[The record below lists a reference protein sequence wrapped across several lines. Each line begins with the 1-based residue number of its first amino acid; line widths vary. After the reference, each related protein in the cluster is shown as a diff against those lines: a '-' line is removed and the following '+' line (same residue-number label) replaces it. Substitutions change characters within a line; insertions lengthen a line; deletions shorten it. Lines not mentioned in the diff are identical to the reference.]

1 LEREDRMI
9 ERFSLS
15 RTGPDGE
22 VLYPV
27 EGTVTIGSAADC
39 EVGVKDAAPRQCRIM
54 RSPAGY
60 VLSDLTGTKVTRV
73 NRARIERHLLRP
85 GDVVAIGTAEFRWT
99 VTEET
104 EVEQVQVAASAPVRR
119 RAPTAPIPV
128 IAAPPK
134 SRAVWIGSAAVAVVV
149 LVLIALFSSSSNSAR
164 SVTRRDARPARSES
178 RTPSSGP
185 VPEEAPRRAPEPR
198 PESGG
203 VADAAPGI
211 DPAPIVVEP
220 FKPAVPETAPARA
233 GAAKAD
239 PRPRT
244 PFEQRYAALLASIER
259 TLARGSGY
267 EQMYKE
273 ILECSTAGAPKG
285 AAEHL
290 KALAASLKDAI
301 ACRECAGG
309 KVSCEKCGGKG
320 RIDLDCTVCQGQG
333 RVRASGAVGNAD
345 VTVRCRNCEGKKV
358 FKGVTCLACARSG
371 KTTCAACRGKVWP
384 GDGCPRP
391 ECNAGRTPCPTCDG
405 KAFVVEKCPFCV
417 NGRRTA
423 PGAVNGA
430 DVTMKCRNCE
440 IDGQTGTG
448 NFKVECKTC
457 RKTGKV
463 TCNHCGGAFS
473 SSKPPADG
481 GNKMVETGVKATP
494 AAKIFT
500 REKCRACTG
509 AGCDR
514 CLGLGSRIR
523 PVSDPERV
531 LD

>member
-1 LEREDRMI
+1 MV
-9 ERFSLS
+9 ERFAVS
-15 RTGPDGE
+15 RTGPDGD

-27 EGTVTIGSAADC
+27 DGTVNIGSAADC
-39 EVGVKDAAPRQCRIM
+39 EVGVKDAAPRQCKIV
-54 RSPAGY
+54 RSPDGY
-60 VLSDLTGTKVTRV
+60 ALHDLTGTKATRV
-73 NRARIERHLLRP
+73 NGARIERHLLRP
-85 GDVVAIGTAEFRWT
+85 GDVVVIGTAEFRWT
-99 VTEET
+99 VTEEL
-104 EVEQVQVAASAPVRR
+104 EVEQVLPVVAPTPIRR

-128 IAAPPK
+128 IAAPPPK
-134 SRAVWIGSAAVAVVV
+134 SRGVWIGSAAAAVVV
-149 LVLIALFSSSSNSAR
+149 LILIVVFSSSSNKDRKVS
-164 SVTRRDARPARSES
+164 RRDVRPVRSES
-178 RTPSSGP
+178 RAPSSEA
-185 VPEEAPRRAPEPR
+185 VPEAAPRRAPEPR
-198 PESGG
+198 PGSGG
-203 VADAAPGI
+203 AAAAVPAV
-211 DPAPIVVEP
+211 DPAPVVVEP
-220 FKPAVPETAPARA
+220 SRPAVPEAAPAKA
-233 GAAKAD
+233 EGAKAE
-239 PRPRT
+239 PRART
-244 PFEQRYAALLASIER
+244 PFEQRYAALLAGLER

-285 AAEHL
+285 AADHL
-290 KALAASLKDAI
+290 KALAASLKHAI

-309 KVSCEKCGGKG
+309 KVPCDKCGGKG
-320 RIDLDCTVCQGQG
+320 RVDLDCTVCQGQG
-333 RVRASGAVGNAD
+333 RVRASGAVGDAD

-391 ECNAGRTPCPTCDG
+391 ECTAGRTPCPTCDG
-405 KAFVVEKCPFCV
+405 KAFVMEKCPFCV

-463 TCNHCGGAFS
+463 TCNHCGGAFNRN
-473 SSKPPADG
+473 KPPADG
-481 GNKMVETGVKATP
+481 GNRMVETGVKPTSS
-494 AAKIFT
+494 AKVYT
-500 REKCRACTG
+500 LEKCKDCAG

-514 CLGLGSRIR
+514 CHGLGSKIR
-523 PVSDPERV
+523 PISDPASV